1 MEFKWDDAKSE
12 RCRVERGFSF
22 ATVIPAFSDPDR
34 IIEDDLRY
42 EYGEPRF
49 KLYGRVEGRLFVIAF
64 TIRDTGY
71 RIISARKAN
80 KREVRR
86 YGQGKTES

>member
-1 MEFKWDDAKSE
+1 MEFDWDDAKSE

-22 ATVIPAFSDPDR
+22 EAVIPVFNDSGR
-34 IIEDDLRY
+34 VIEDDLRY

-49 KLYGRVEGRLFVIAF
+49 KLYGRLQGRMFVIAF
-64 TIRDTGY
+64 TIRNGTH

-80 KREVRR
+80 KKEIRR
-86 YGQGKTES
+86 YGKGTIEG